1 MNEWRDRHLQMI
13 YYGRQYCT
21 AKNHTPKACPIC
33 SNINSEEKC
42 KLIINSSGSG
52 GLRDDIYSNSVY
64 TSAKKSKGIIF
75 YQDRIDELSYTTTT
89 TTTTTATAT
98 TATTVST
105 VKKNKRKKLVTENNI
120 EISPIKKQKNDSSSG
135 SKSSGSG
142 SGSSSMCEVL

>member
-64 TSAKKSKGIIF
+64 MSAKKSKGIIF

-89 TTTTTATAT
+89 TTTATAT
-98 TATTVST
+98 TATTAST

-135 SKSSGSG
+135 SKSSV